1 MRLPGQFQAS
11 LLCFLRK
18 DFGRKK
24 STKTRNIQLT
34 LLEVFVGAI
43 TMLPLLFSVCL
54 FLSC

>member
-11 LLCFLRK
+11 LLFFLRK

-34 LLEVFVGAI
+34 LLEVFVGAK

-54 FLSC
+54 FLFC